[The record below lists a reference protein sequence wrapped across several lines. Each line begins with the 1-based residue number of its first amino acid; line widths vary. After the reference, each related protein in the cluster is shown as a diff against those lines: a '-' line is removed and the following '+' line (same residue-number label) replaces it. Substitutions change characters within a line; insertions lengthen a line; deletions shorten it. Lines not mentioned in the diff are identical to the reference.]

1 MNLKSAVE
9 KNWSYEAEQYSKNV
23 KIELESSLPEQWISL
38 IEKYINQTNYKNILD
53 IGTGPGFFPII
64 LSKHGYTV
72 TGIDCTPA
80 MLEEAKKNLQMYNV
94 SAELFHASGEQ
105 LPFTN
110 ESFDCV
116 ISRNVT
122 WTLLD
127 TKQSYQEWL
136 RVLRPGGKILIFDA
150 NWNLKYHD
158 PELMKHYQQA
168 KKDFRDIFG
177 EDYSVIH
184 DLSEEAENYRK
195 NMPMSKVKRP
205 QWDFN
210 ILSDLDVKSICCET
224 DVSNLIWGKKKQ
236 IAYRATPMF
245 FIVAEK
251 K

>member
-9 KNWSYEAEQYSKNV
+9 KNFSYEAEQYSENV
-23 KIELESSLPEQWISL
+23 KIELESNLPAQWISL
-38 IEKYINQTNYKNILD
+38 IQKYIPHTDYENILD
-53 IGTGPGFFPII
+53 IGTGPDFFPII

-80 MLEEAKKNLQMYNV
+80 MLEEAKKNLQMYDV
-94 SAELFHASGEQ
+94 SADLLHASGEL
-105 LPFTN
+105 LPFADN
-110 ESFDCV
+110 SFDCV

-127 TKQSYQEWL
+127 TKQSYKEWL

-150 NWNLKYHD
+150 NWNLKHHD
-158 PELMKHYQQA
+158 SELMKQYQQA
-168 KKDFRDIFG
+168 RKDFRDIFG

-210 ILSDLDVKSICCET
+210 ALFDLGAKSICCET

-236 IAYRATPMF
+236 IAYCATPMF
-245 FIVAEK
+245 LMVAEK
-251 K
+251 R